1 LAIARALVQSPKLL
15 LIDEMSMGLAPVAV
29 ESLMP
34 VIRQVADDHGASVI
48 MVEQHVQLALEV
60 ADEAIVMVH
69 GSIVLSG
76 HAEQYRDDC
85 SAVQSAYLSGS
96 IST

>member
-1 LAIARALVQSPKLL
+1 
-15 LIDEMSMGLAPVAV
+15 
-29 ESLMP
+29 
-34 VIRQVADDHGASVI
+34 